1 MHTGLTFVVIGFS
14 DEDNFVAETIAAMNG
29 KVVSSTFAGIP
40 DYGVVPKCGAPLKH
54 TVNEIVTDLFIVS
67 IKFFIF
73 LLMLTILIFQ
83 LIFFVGRLHKSRT
96 NSRN

>member
-14 DEDNFVAETIAAMNG
+14 DEDSFVAETIAAMNG

-40 DYGVVPKCGAPLKH
+40 DYGVVPKCGAPLKY

-67 IKFFIF
+67 IKFLF
-73 LLMLTILIFQ
+73 LFCVN
-83 LIFFVGRLHKSRT
+83 FSSV
-96 NSRN
+96 